1 MDATEVQRI
10 VGRRYQVRRL
20 LGRGGMST
28 VWLADDTSSGRLV
41 AIKLLNQEYSD
52 NPEFRQRFRNE
63 ASAARSVSSPN
74 VVQIVTYQES
84 DEGDHGACY
93 IVMEY
98 IRGESLSQVLQRRRT
113 LPEHLVLDVLEQT
126 AHGLS
131 AIHAANLVHR
141 DIKPGNLL
149 VTPEGTVKITDFG
162 IAKAAEAVPLTRTGM
177 VVGTAQYVSPE
188 QAQGRQVTPA
198 TDVYSLGCV
207 AYEMVAGARPFQG
220 DSTVAVAVAH
230 INEPPPA
237 LAPTVNPH
245 IRELI
250 GIMLRKDPQRRYADG
265 RELAQAVLRVRAGH
279 RPPQPRGVTPTVH
292 RQSNAANPATTE
304 LGAMTRPPSPAPVPA
319 QATAQRPAQ
328 TRAAQPAP
336 AQPRKPAKQ
345 KSGCGCGC
353 ASFVLAILLVL
364 LAIAIAVV
372 YFLSTTGSVP
382 SISDLQQYI
391 PNRSQE
397 QTTEDTTDSNE
408 DGTGGD
414 GWSGDN
420 SGSDN
425 SGWGNGSTGGGNGSN
440 GGGHS
445 NGNGG
450 GNGGT
455 NGGGYNNG
463 NRGGG
468 NGGGSTSQAPE
479 PSQDTGSNNGD
490 YGTGGN
496 GDTGGNGGGNG
507 GGGTDSG
514 NDSGGGLPG
523 IEIGGGG
530 GNSQGNGAGNSL
542 GEQNAQ

>member
-1 MDATEVQRI
+1 MDAHQVQDI
-10 VGRRYQVRRL
+10 VGNRYHVRRL

-28 VWLADDTSSGRLV
+28 VWLADDTTSGELV

-52 NPEFRQRFRNE
+52 NYEFRQRFQNE
-63 ASAARSVSSPN
+63 AAAARSVNSPN
-74 VVQIVTYQES
+74 VVKIVTYE
-84 DEGDHGACY
+84 EGDIGSHGACY

-113 LPEHLVLDVLEQT
+113 LPEHLMLDVLEQT

-188 QAQGRQVTPA
+188 QAQGKQVSPA
-198 TDVYSLGCV
+198 TDIYSLGCV

-230 INEPPPA
+230 INEAPPA

-304 LGAMTRPPSPAPVPA
+304 LGAMTRPPMPVSQP
-319 QATAQRPAQ
+319 QQQPQRPPQ
-328 TRAAQPAP
+328 QPAR
-336 AQPRKPAKQ
+336 QRKPAK
-345 KSGCGCGC
+345 KRSGCGCGC
-353 ASFVLAILLVL
+353 GSIVLLVLLVL
-364 LAIAIAVV
+364 LAGAIAVV
-372 YFLSTTGSVP
+372 YSLSTTGSLP
-382 SISDLQQYI
+382 TIPNLEQYI
-391 PNRSQE
+391 PNQSQQ
-397 QTTEDTTDSNE
+397 QTTEENTDPN
-408 DGTGGD
+408 DGSGY

-420 SGSDN
+420 SGN
-425 SGWGNGSTGGGNGSN
+425 WGNNDGGNNDGASD
-440 GGGHS
+440 S
-445 NGNGG
+445 STDQ
-450 GNGGT
+450 GT
-455 NGGGYNNG
+455 
-463 NRGGG
+463 
-468 NGGGSTSQAPE
+468 SETAPE
-479 PSQDTGSNNGD
+479 TSEPTQ
-490 YGTGGN
+490 
-496 GDTGGNGGGNG
+496 
-507 GGGTDSG
+507 DSG
-514 NDSGGGLPG
+514 NDSGDDSSDGVLPG
-523 IEIGGGG
+523 IQLPL
-530 GNSQGNGAGNSL
+530 GNDSGNTL
-542 GEQNAQ
+542 GTPDAQ

>member
-28 VWLADDTSSGRLV
+28 VWLADDTSSGKLV

-84 DEGDHGACY
+84 AEGNHGACY

-198 TDVYSLGCV
+198 TDIYSLGCV
-207 AYEMVAGARPFQG
+207 AYEMVAGSRPFQG

-304 LGAMTRPPSPAPVPA
+304 LGAMTRPPSPAPMPA
-319 QATAQRPAQ
+319 AATAGRPAP

-336 AQPRKPAKQ
+336 AQSRKPAKQ
-345 KSGCGCGC
+345 SGGCGCGC
-353 ASFVLAILLVL
+353 ASFVLATLLVL
-364 LAIAIAVV
+364 LAGAIAVV
-372 YFLSTTGSVP
+372 YFLSTTGSMP
-382 SISDLQQYI
+382 NFSDLQQYI

-397 QTTEDTTDSNE
+397 QTTEDTTDSNQ
-408 DGTGGD
+408 DGTGGGD
-414 GWSGDN
+414 GSSWSGDN

-425 SGWGNGSTGGGNGSN
+425 SGWGSGGNR
-440 GGGHS
+440 
-445 NGNGG
+445 GNGG
-450 GNGGT
+450 ND
-455 NGGGYNNG
+455 GGYSD
-463 NRGGG
+463 G
-468 NGGGSTSQAPE
+468 NGGGSTGQAPE
-479 PSQDTGSNNGD
+479 PSQDNGSDNGD

-496 GDTGGNGGGNG
+496 GDNGTGTGDGNGGDGGGSTGGNDSSTGGNGG
-507 GGGTDSG
+507 
-514 NDSGGGLPG
+514 LPG
-523 IEIGGGG
+523 IDIGGGF
-530 GNSQGNGAGNSL
+530 GNDQGSGSGNSL

>member
-1 MDATEVQRI
+1 MDAHQVQDI
-10 VGRRYQVRRL
+10 VGNRYHVRRL

-28 VWLADDTSSGRLV
+28 VWLADDATSGELV

-52 NPEFRQRFRNE
+52 NYEFRQRFQNE
-63 ASAARSVSSPN
+63 AAAARSVNSPN
-74 VVQIVTYQES
+74 VVKIVTYE
-84 DEGDHGACY
+84 EGDIGSHGACY

-113 LPEHLVLDVLEQT
+113 LPEHLMLDVLEQT

-188 QAQGRQVTPA
+188 QAQGKQVSPA
-198 TDVYSLGCV
+198 TDIYSLGCV

-230 INEPPPA
+230 INEAPPA

-304 LGAMTRPPSPAPVPA
+304 LGAMTRPPMPVSQP
-319 QATAQRPAQ
+319 QQQPQRPPQ
-328 TRAAQPAP
+328 QPAR
-336 AQPRKPAKQ
+336 QRKPAK
-345 KSGCGCGC
+345 KRSGCGCGC
-353 ASFVLAILLVL
+353 GSIVLLVLLVL
-364 LAIAIAVV
+364 LAGAIAVV
-372 YFLSTTGSVP
+372 YSLSTTGSLP
-382 SISDLQQYI
+382 TIPNLEQYI
-391 PNRSQE
+391 PNQSQQ
-397 QTTEDTTDSNE
+397 QTTEENTDPN
-408 DGTGGD
+408 DGSGY

-420 SGSDN
+420 SGN
-425 SGWGNGSTGGGNGSN
+425 WGNNDGGNNDGASD
-440 GGGHS
+440 S
-445 NGNGG
+445 STDQ
-450 GNGGT
+450 GT
-455 NGGGYNNG
+455 
-463 NRGGG
+463 
-468 NGGGSTSQAPE
+468 SETAPE
-479 PSQDTGSNNGD
+479 TSEPTQ
-490 YGTGGN
+490 
-496 GDTGGNGGGNG
+496 
-507 GGGTDSG
+507 DSG
-514 NDSGGGLPG
+514 NDSGDDSSDGVLPG
-523 IEIGGGG
+523 IQLPL
-530 GNSQGNGAGNSL
+530 GNDSGNTL
-542 GEQNAQ
+542 GTPDAQ

>member
-1 MDATEVQRI
+1 MDAHQVQDI
-10 VGRRYQVRRL
+10 VGNRYHVRRL

-28 VWLADDTSSGRLV
+28 VWLADDSTTGELV

-52 NPEFRQRFRNE
+52 NYEFRQRFQNE
-63 ASAARSVSSPN
+63 ASAARSVNSPN
-74 VVQIVTYQES
+74 VVKIVTYE
-84 DEGDHGACY
+84 EGDTGSHGACY

-113 LPEHLVLDVLEQT
+113 LPEHLMLDVLEQT

-188 QAQGRQVTPA
+188 QAQGKQVNPA
-198 TDVYSLGCV
+198 TDIYSLGCV
-207 AYEMVAGARPFQG
+207 AYEMVAGVRPFQG

-230 INEPPPA
+230 INEAPPA

-304 LGAMTRPPSPAPVPA
+304 LGAMTRPPQPVSA
-319 QATAQRPAQ
+319 SQQRPP
-328 TRAAQPAP
+328 QPV
-336 AQPRKPAKQ
+336 QPRKRAK
-345 KSGCGCGC
+345 KNSGCGCGC
-353 ASFVLAILLVL
+353 GSIVLMVLLVL
-364 LAIAIAVV
+364 LAGAIAVV
-372 YFLSTTGSVP
+372 YSLATTGALPNIPGLEQYLP
-382 SISDLQQYI
+382 SQ
-391 PNRSQE
+391 SQ
-397 QTTEDTTDSNE
+397 QTTEETTDSN
-408 DGTGGD
+408 DGSGS

-420 SGSDN
+420 SGNWGNNGGGNSSDNSSDN
-425 SGWGNGSTGGGNGSN
+425 SGWSNDSSTDQGTDESSPDTSQPTQDTDTDGGNGSTGGGLPDIPFLPNNGS
-440 GGGHS
+440 
-445 NGNGG
+445 GN
-450 GNGGT
+450 T
-455 NGGGYNNG
+455 L
-463 NRGGG
+463 
-468 NGGGSTSQAPE
+468 
-479 PSQDTGSNNGD
+479 GD
-490 YGTGGN
+490 
-496 GDTGGNGGGNG
+496 
-507 GGGTDSG
+507 
-514 NDSGGGLPG
+514 P
-523 IEIGGGG
+523 
-530 GNSQGNGAGNSL
+530 
-542 GEQNAQ
+542 NAQ